1 MNRRAP
7 CLSILLLP
15 EDSGA
20 DAFDTLQRLVKELL
34 KQVDEHVQTQQ
45 DKITFEPV
53 RNKEAL
59 QALHAN
65 VWKSTKL
72 RDRNKQVELVRT
84 LATQLL
90 LENGW
95 AFFHFDGDRTWKDR
109 DSSEN
114 VTKFKEQVWVKVRQL
129 IQSKLEEWEK
139 KEGRRPESAALEA
152 RATQRME
159 RLKQTVPYYS
169 IEAWLFQNTTE
180 AIRLCETHYSRRDVE
195 QFRKWELD
203 RQALDEVVKPKESVC
218 LGAKHNLALA
228 TQGFP
233 AREVRSAGKSFAAVV
248 QALSQDA
255 EFCEALKRTYSYEEP
270 PTPVH

>member
-1 MNRRAP
+1 VVNRRAP
-7 CLSILLLP
+7 CLSILLLT
-15 EDSGA
+15 EDSGS
-20 DAFDTLQRLVKELL
+20 DAFDTFQRLVKELL
-34 KQVDEHVQTQQ
+34 KQVDEYVQTQP

-65 VWKSTKL
+65 MWKSTQP

-95 AFFHFDGDRTWKDR
+95 AFFHFDGDRAWKDR

-114 VTKFKEQVWVKVRQL
+114 AAKFKEFVWKKVRLL
-129 IQSKLEEWEK
+129 IRSTLEEREK
-139 KEGRRPESAALEA
+139 KEGRKPDIAALET
-152 RATQRME
+152 RATRQME
-159 RLKQTVPYYS
+159 RLKQAVPYYS
-169 IEAWLFQNTTE
+169 IEAWLFQNTSE
-180 AIRLCETHYSRRDVE
+180 AIRLCETHYSSRDVE
-195 QFRKWELD
+195 QFLEWEQD
-203 RQALDEVVKPKESVC
+203 RPALDEVVKPKESVC

-228 TQGFP
+228 SQGFP
-233 AREVRSAGKSFAAVV
+233 AREARGAGKSFAAVV

-255 EFCEALKRTYSYEEP
+255 ELCEVLRRTYFNE
-270 PTPVH
+270 